1 MYLDLTTPWLSFCFP
16 GLLLLVGYITNQTF
30 PHPLSEDQET
40 SCLRRF
46 RNGDEEARN
55 LLIEHNLRLVAH
67 ILKKFDGTGEDTDDL
82 ISIGTIGLIQSAMT
96 SSKLEKIEEEEKEE
110 VEEVFRKALEAK
122 GPVLIECVIDSDDK
136 VWPMVAPG
144 AAIDDVKTA
153 ADFD

>member
-1 MYLDLTTPWLSFCFP
+1 VYLDLTTPWLSFCFP

-67 ILKKFDGTGEDTDDL
+67 ILKNLMELAKIPMILFL
-82 ISIGTIGLIQSAMT
+82 
-96 SSKLEKIEEEEKEE
+96 LEP
-110 VEEVFRKALEAK
+110 L
-122 GPVLIECVIDSDDK
+122 D
-136 VWPMVAPG
+136 
-144 AAIDDVKTA
+144 
-153 ADFD
+153 